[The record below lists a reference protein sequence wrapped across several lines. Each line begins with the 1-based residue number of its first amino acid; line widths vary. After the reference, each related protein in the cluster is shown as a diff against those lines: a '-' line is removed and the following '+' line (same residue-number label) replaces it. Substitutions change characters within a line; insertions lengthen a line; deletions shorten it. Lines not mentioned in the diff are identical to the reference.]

1 MLYKI
6 DLIIESAT
14 TDSIFGRIKF
24 DDNLMV
30 ASAKNLEALNKKMKK
45 LLKDFH
51 QLNAESIEFEIQ
63 YDITGLFDS
72 KNYLNASAVAEKAGI
87 SKGMMRQYTSGRK
100 FPSIERVMQIQNTI
114 HQLGKD
120 LIQTK
125 VALSKSSR

>member
-1 MLYKI
+1 MLYKTA
-6 DLIIESAT
+6 LTTESAS

-51 QLNAESIEFEIQ
+51 QLKAESIEFEIQ

-72 KNYLNASAVAEKAGI
+72 KNY
-87 SKGMMRQYTSGRK
+87 
-100 FPSIERVMQIQNTI
+100 FF
-114 HQLGKD
+114 
-120 LIQTK
+120 
-125 VALSKSSR
+125 